1 MIAKGSG
8 YVRGAGARN
17 RLIAHLKYIEHR
29 AMSERE
35 TRDSRRIFSGDEDQ
49 VRRRDA
55 VQDIMAHEHRGVAY
69 HKIILSP
76 GQDEPIT
83 DWREWTRAIM
93 VDLQERQGRQL
104 HWYAVQHDNT
114 DNPHTHVVLAGL
126 GENLKTGAP
135 EQVRLYPA
143 DYQFLRERGSEH
155 SEREQRRELKEWVR
169 EANERDSQE
178 FKAYSGKEY
187 ASQEM
192 AVGRDHNNRG
202 DFGR

>member
-8 YVRGAGARN
+8 YVRGAGART
-17 RLIAHLKYIEHR
+17 RLVAHLKYIEHR
-29 AMSERE
+29 ARSERE
-35 TRDSRRIFSGDEDQ
+35 TRDDRRIFS
-49 VRRRDA
+49 RDVDVVSRSGA
-55 VQDIMAHEHRGVAY
+55 VQDIMDHEHRGVSF

-76 GQDEPIT
+76 GQDEPIV

-93 VDLQERQGRQL
+93 DDLQARLGKHL
-104 HWYAVQHDNT
+104 HWYAVHHNNT

-126 GENLKTGAP
+126 GENVKTGVP

-143 DYQFLRERGSEH
+143 DYQFLRERGREH
-155 SEREQRRELKEWVR
+155 SEHEQQRELNAWVR

-178 FKAYSGKEY
+178 LNVYSRKEPV
-187 ASQEM
+187 SQGTI
-192 AVGRDHNNRG
+192 VGRDHNIRG